1 MKKKL
6 LIFFFL
12 FLSTEQLMSETNNGI
27 VITVG
32 NHPITRFDLIKEIKF
47 IAVLSNININK
58 SNREEIK
65 NLAIQTLIKR
75 SIKQNEI
82 DRLKITNYNPKD
94 LENQISSLSNNL
106 GLDRNGFKTLLTE
119 NNLKY
124 EDVIKGLEVDLKWN
138 TAIFKLYKNKI
149 TLNTI
154 EIEDKLNSELEKIKL
169 DKTVLLSE
177 IQVNVLAEGLEATTE
192 KIFAKISQSG
202 FENTAKELSI
212 SASSQNGGNIG
223 WIKESKLSKEIYENI
238 KNLKK
243 GDIGKPI
250 SAGES
255 IIFIKKIDERDT
267 SAPDLETIKKRIVY
281 QEKMKKLDMFSNSH
295 YSDLERRTKVRF
307 L

>member
-1 MKKKL
+1 
-6 LIFFFL
+6 
-12 FLSTEQLMSETNNGI
+12 MSETNNGI